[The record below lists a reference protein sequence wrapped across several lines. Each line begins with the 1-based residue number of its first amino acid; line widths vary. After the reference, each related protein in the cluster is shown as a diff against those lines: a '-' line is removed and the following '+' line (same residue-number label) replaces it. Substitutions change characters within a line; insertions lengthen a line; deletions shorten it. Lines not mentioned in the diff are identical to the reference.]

1 MIDSLSNIALLQV
14 LEIMGSLP
22 ETVKQMTGVDITG
35 RIQAVHWNVSKYK
48 NKEYRIIYN
57 ILIAL
62 HYDSEQLFSFFFLK
76 NLICWVDITGKNLY

>member
-1 MIDSLSNIALLQV
+1 MQNNPFIVLDNDTYQYQVIFNIYSLWNIALLQV

-48 NKEYRIIYN
+48 NKEYRIYIFIYN
-57 ILIAL
+57 IL
-62 HYDSEQLFSFFFLK
+62 
-76 NLICWVDITGKNLY
+76 

>member
-1 MIDSLSNIALLQV
+1 MQNNPFIVLDNDTYQYQVIFNIYSLWNIALLQV

-48 NKEYRIIYN
+48 NKEYRIYIFIYN
-57 ILIAL
+57 IVIAL
-62 HYDSEQLFSFFFLK
+62 
-76 NLICWVDITGKNLY
+76 